1 MQTRKDKLSN
11 LKNLENLD
19 LSFNHLRDTTTN
31 HDLTRFPSYDEYSS
45 GYNPPH
51 SQSYR
56 RIDDQLQSLNL
67 GQHYYG
73 GHRYD
78 YDYDSRRHSIS
89 GGEIFSYGFGTGYG
103 GSAQD
108 YASNGGSNNTIAA
121 RGGYYGSDRGTY
133 HDGSSSSNDY
143 RGFGYYHH
151 DGQPNFPDYGSSSHS
166 SHPYE
171 SSSHSSYPYPTSAN
185 SQPPLYPHSSS
196 LEFLS
201 KILVLDKLE
210 TLDLSSNWLSSSPT
224 KKELSVLDKSET
236 LDLGGNSLNGSLTER
251 INPQSWLLDHLRL
264 ALIMRRRFNLI
275 WIRFI
280 PSGRNMDLSGTTTL
294 AGSRPAFITTCSLNS
309 FNKISF
315 YRLNLATSFCSLR
328 VTTWAADS
336 IKLTSHDSAKSGI
349 QIGNHTSEQFG
360 GLASFRNLEILDL
373 TGNSFVGS
381 ISSSIS
387 ALSSLKALSLAGNG
401 LGGSLPT
408 QGFCE
413 LKELEELDLSENMF
427 VGTLPPFLSNLT
439 SLRLLDLSRN
449 QFSGRV
455 PPSLITD
462 FTALEF
468 IDRSYNNLEGVFSF
482 ISSSAK
488 IRILNL
494 AHNMMEGSFS
504 NSSLQIFTKLEYLNL
519 RNNSFSGTFHLP
531 PDRQSNLHFIDLSD
545 NHFTGRM
552 QANLGQILP
561 VILSSNLSS
570 LKQLMVLVISH
581 NSFSGTIPT
590 SIYNMTALASLSM
603 QNNFFEGNFPTDLQR
618 VNEIQLLDV
627 SHNSLSGSLSSFSS
641 FGNLQH
647 LHLQTNRFTGPIPHS
662 FSSSNL
668 SGLVTLDISDNKLSG
683 HLPSFIGEFPDLRVI
698 SVRGNDFSGFIPNK
712 LCQLAT
718 ISLMDLSNNSFSGSL
733 PHCFHNITFFAKTE
747 ASVPVGRFP
756 PKFSPYIYALFV
768 DDSYTNIILGNIKS
782 DMLYFEYNIQDEVE
796 FGTKHSRHTYVGG
809 RILNYMSGL
818 DLSLNNLTGE
828 IPPEFGMLREIRA
841 LNLSHNK
848 LTGPIPKAFSNLTQ
862 IESLDLSFNRLSGQ
876 IPSQLIDLN
885 FLAVFSVAH
894 NNLSGRLPERKKQ
907 FATFEG
913 DSYEG
918 NQFQCGLPVVEENCL
933 TGGFNNSPPT
943 PQDESEEEEEK
954 WYEVDRVFFS
964 ASFVAAYSVFFFGYG
979 ALLYINPNW
988 RRRWFNLIEECMYSC
1003 YYFLYDSLH
1012 KLSALVHA

>member
-1 MQTRKDKLSN
+1 MI
-11 LKNLENLD
+11 
-19 LSFNHLRDTTTN
+19 
-31 HDLTRFPSYDEYSS
+31 S
-45 GYNPPH
+45 GY
-51 SQSYR
+51 
-56 RIDDQLQSLNL
+56 
-67 GQHYYG
+67 
-73 GHRYD
+73 GHRRKEIE
-78 YDYDSRRHSIS
+78 RRK
-89 GGEIFSYGFGTGYG
+89 GLGV
-103 GSAQD
+103 A
-108 YASNGGSNNTIAA
+108 
-121 RGGYYGSDRGTY
+121 
-133 HDGSSSSNDY
+133 
-143 RGFGYYHH
+143 
-151 DGQPNFPDYGSSSHS
+151 
-166 SHPYE
+166 
-171 SSSHSSYPYPTSAN
+171 
-185 SQPPLYPHSSS
+185 
-196 LEFLS
+196 
-201 KILVLDKLE
+201 
-210 TLDLSSNWLSSSPT
+210 
-224 KKELSVLDKSET
+224 KSEERDRQVERGY
-236 LDLGGNSLNGSLTER
+236 LKKGERKTE
-251 INPQSWLLDHLRL
+251 
-264 ALIMRRRFNLI
+264 
-275 WIRFI
+275 
-280 PSGRNMDLSGTTTL
+280 
-294 AGSRPAFITTCSLNS
+294 
-309 FNKISF
+309 
-315 YRLNLATSFCSLR
+315 
-328 VTTWAADS
+328 
-336 IKLTSHDSAKSGI
+336 
-349 QIGNHTSEQFG
+349 NHTSEQFG

-439 SLRLLDLSRN
+439 SLRFLDLSRN

-468 IDRSYNNLEGVFSF
+468 IDLSYNNLEGVFSF

-796 FGTKHSRHTYVGG
+796 FG
-809 RILNYMSGL
+809 
-818 DLSLNNLTGE
+818 
-828 IPPEFGMLREIRA
+828 
-841 LNLSHNK
+841 
-848 LTGPIPKAFSNLTQ
+848 
-862 IESLDLSFNRLSGQ
+862 
-876 IPSQLIDLN
+876 
-885 FLAVFSVAH
+885 
-894 NNLSGRLPERKKQ
+894 
-907 FATFEG
+907 
-913 DSYEG
+913 
-918 NQFQCGLPVVEENCL
+918 
-933 TGGFNNSPPT
+933 GFNNSPPT